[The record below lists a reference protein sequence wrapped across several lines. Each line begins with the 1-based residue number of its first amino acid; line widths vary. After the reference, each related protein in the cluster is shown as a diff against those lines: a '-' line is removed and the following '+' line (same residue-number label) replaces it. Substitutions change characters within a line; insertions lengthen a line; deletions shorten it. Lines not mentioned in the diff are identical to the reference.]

1 MRFFDYIC
9 TQNSIV
15 TENNLFMILSKNKI
29 QYFRS
34 LSLKKNR
41 DAEALFI
48 AEGTKLVLDLLAFFE
63 LKYIVADS
71 SWYDQNAKELAPIL
85 KSGAE
90 CFELSSSE
98 DMKKISLL
106 TTPSP
111 VFAVFAKRD
120 SDDIS
125 ISCLKNELVLALDR
139 VQDPGNLGTIVRI
152 ADWFGIKH
160 IISAHGTADI
170 YNPKVVQAT
179 MGALARV
186 SIHYCDLQETLESL
200 REEGVEIFGTFL
212 DGDSIYSTDLPKN
225 GVVVMGNEGSG
236 ISSDLEYLF
245 THRLLIPNFPIGAAT
260 SESLNVAVA
269 TAIICSEFRRR

>member
-1 MRFFDYIC
+1 
-9 TQNSIV
+9 
-15 TENNLFMILSKNKI
+15 MILSKNKI

-41 DAEALFI
+41 DAEGVFI
-48 AEGTKLVLDLLAFFE
+48 AEGSKLVLDLLPYFE
-63 LKYIVADS
+63 LKYLVADLN
-71 SWYDQNAKELAPIL
+71 WYDQNAKELAQII
-85 KSGAE
+85 KSGTE
-90 CFELSSSE
+90 CYELSSSD
-98 DMKKISLL
+98 DMKKLSLL
-106 TTPSP
+106 TTPAP

-120 SDDIS
+120 NSDIS
-125 ISCLKNELVLALDR
+125 ISCLKNELILALDR

-186 SIHYCDLQETLESL
+186 SVHYCDLQDVLESL

-212 DGDSIYSTDLPKN
+212 DGDTIYSADLPNN

-236 ISSDLEYLF
+236 ISSDLEHLF
-245 THRLLIPNFPIGAAT
+245 THRLLIPNFPTGVVT